1 MHLDSFFIGYF
12 QRLALRVLKKQPWP
26 GSFIPL
32 SLLHSYGRA
41 TNYFRRTVQSRSHKT
56 NAASGSKPTRLL
68 DDLMLITEASSHS
81 AQGLFDLLDDFTNAS
96 GLKKKSKLL
105 ISGKNILRRRIS
117 SILDLEEG
125 TKTYLP
131 ILVPQ
136 DLKRKRN
143 KRKVKTIKR
152 FPPPSPKALTKARSL
167 WRQQL
172 LKMLPAKTKKPV
184 FGEGEDEPKR
194 PRETLEERKKKK

>member
-1 MHLDSFFIGYF
+1 MGIDIWYDSDEE
-12 QRLALRVLKKQPWP
+12 
-26 GSFIPL
+26 
-32 SLLHSYGRA
+32 
-41 TNYFRRTVQSRSHKT
+41 TNQK
-56 NAASGSKPTRLL
+56 
-68 DDLMLITEASSHS
+68 TEASSHS

-105 ISGKNILRRRIS
+105 ISGKNILRRLIS

-136 DLKRKRN
+136 DLKRKRK
-143 KRKVKTIKR
+143 KRKVKTIKI

-172 LKMLPAKTKKPV
+172 LKRPPAKTKKPV

-194 PRETLEERKKKK
+194 PRETLEERKKKKYSFRKENVRKIFNGALKNGLQLPKCKRPVESGKVDNP